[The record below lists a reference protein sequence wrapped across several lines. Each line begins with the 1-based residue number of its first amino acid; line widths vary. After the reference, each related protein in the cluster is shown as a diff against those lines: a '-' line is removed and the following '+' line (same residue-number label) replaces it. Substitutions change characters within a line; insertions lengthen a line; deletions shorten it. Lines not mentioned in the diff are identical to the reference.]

1 MTQSPDQTSQPKSS
15 QTDASLR
22 DSVRVFRSHEEARA
36 DEIARQARLSPY
48 ERMQRFID
56 LQRRVWGRD
65 NPDVRESGVVNIEQ
79 RDE

>member
-1 MTQSPDQTSQPKSS
+1 
-15 QTDASLR
+15 
-22 DSVRVFRSHEEARA
+22 
-36 DEIARQARLSPY
+36 
-48 ERMQRFID
+48 MQRFID